1 MNHQINDNN
10 APIGGLGAI
19 RIGCG
24 AGFSGDRLEPAIILA
39 EQGNLDYLVLE
50 CLAERT
56 IALAQKR
63 KRADATKGYDPL
75 LERRIEG
82 LLPILAKNNIR
93 LITNMGAANPIEGA
107 KKIVEIASK
116 QGISVKVAAVI
127 GDELSDK
134 LVEMGDEISKFN
146 NEDFAIALISNHS
159 SLNTPPTSLNTPL
172 SSLNPHH
179 PSLISAN
186 AYMGV
191 EGILEALQSD
201 AQIIITGRVAD
212 PSLFL
217 APMIHEFGWAT
228 DDYNLLGQGTIVGH
242 LLECAGQI
250 TGGYFADPITKPVT
264 NLDTL
269 GHPFAD
275 VFADGSAI
283 ISKVSGTGGVVNLA
297 TVKEQLLYE
306 VVNPHAYLT
315 PDVSANFTTVQLEQ
329 MGADQVKVW
338 GGTGQEKPST
348 LKVSVGYQAG
358 FLGEGEISY
367 AGANALARAKLAG
380 DTLEKRLKADFPDLR
395 TDYVGVSA
403 IHRTDFNHHL
413 EPYEVR
419 LRLAAN
425 AATAQKAAIIG
436 EEVEALY
443 TNGPAGGGGARKY
456 VTELV
461 GIVSVL
467 VDREKVNSE
476 VILFSPL
483 TPRGGGAPL
492 RPSNGGVKDRIQID
506 YNSFIYSSLTQKTTE
521 QTIATKVPPL
531 GARGLYGIAHSR
543 AGDKGNTSTL
553 SLIPYDAKD
562 YELLYQ
568 KVTVER
574 VKEHLKDI
582 VSGEIV
588 RYELPNISSLL
599 FVCQDALLT
608 GVTTSLAIDTHG
620 KALSYALLEM
630 EIE

>member
-63 KRADATKGYDPL
+63 KLADPTKGYDPL

-82 LLPILAKNNIR
+82 LLPILVKNNVR
-93 LITNMGAANPIEGA
+93 LITNMGAANPMEGA

-134 LVEMGDEISKFN
+134 LVEISDEVSKFN
-146 NEDFAIALISNHS
+146 NEDFAINLIKNHSPLNTPPS
-159 SLNTPPTSLNTPL
+159 SLNTH
-172 SSLNPHH
+172 SSP
-179 PSLISAN
+179 LISAN

-217 APMIHEFGWAT
+217 APMIHEFGWEL

-264 NLDTL
+264 NMDTL

-275 VFADGSAI
+275 VFADGTAI
-283 ISKVSGTGGVVNLA
+283 ISKVAGTGGVVNLA

-306 VVNPHAYLT
+306 VINPHAYLT
-315 PDVSANFTTVQLEQ
+315 PDVSANFTTVQLEE
-329 MGADQVKVW
+329 MGENQVKVW

-367 AGANALARAKLAG
+367 AGANALARAQLAG
-380 DTLEKRLKADFPDLR
+380 ETLEKRLKTDFPDLR

-403 IHRTDFNHHL
+403 IHRTDFNRHI

-425 AATAQKAAIIG
+425 AETAQKAAIIG

-467 VDREKVNSE
+467 VDRKKVSPE
-476 VILFSPL
+476 VILF
-483 TPRGGGAPL
+483 
-492 RPSNGGVKDRIQID
+492 
-506 YNSFIYSSLTQKTTE
+506 
-521 QTIATKVPPL
+521 
-531 GARGLYGIAHSR
+531 
-543 AGDKGNTSTL
+543 
-553 SLIPYDAKD
+553 
-562 YELLYQ
+562 
-568 KVTVER
+568 
-574 VKEHLKDI
+574 
-582 VSGEIV
+582 
-588 RYELPNISSLL
+588 
-599 FVCQDALLT
+599 
-608 GVTTSLAIDTHG
+608 
-620 KALSYALLEM
+620 
-630 EIE
+630 